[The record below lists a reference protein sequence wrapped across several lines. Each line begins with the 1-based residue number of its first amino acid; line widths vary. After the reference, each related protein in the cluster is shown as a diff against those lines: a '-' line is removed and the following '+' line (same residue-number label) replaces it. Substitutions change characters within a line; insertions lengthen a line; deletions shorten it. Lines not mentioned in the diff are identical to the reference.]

1 VSDEARDTYANIL
14 LSRRR
19 GEEGLTLTYSV
30 PPALRGKDLLGA
42 YVLVPLATGL
52 ATGYVVGLSHEPPE
66 GEFEVKGIVDVLERS
81 ARLSEDLV
89 RLGELTALRTCAA
102 LPECLQAMVPA
113 GAQEDVKTAWQ
124 AAHPASTGQA
134 GLFGDE
140 ELPPEPNP
148 VLDVLRG
155 ASEPL
160 TVAEIK
166 GVLGREVRERDL
178 EALAGRG
185 LARKRH
191 VVVPARTSKKTL
203 LALAPVGTP
212 VPEESVPARAHTQR
226 ALLEKLVTREEPIP
240 LVDLARNRAVANA
253 LVQKGLARIVRI
265 SVLRRP
271 TAAELKPAAVDLRHT
286 DAQRAAI
293 GAIAG
298 AIDRRAGES
307 FVLHGVTGSGKTEVY
322 LAAIEHVLRA
332 GGTAIT
338 LVPEISLTPQTVGRF
353 RARFG
358 DQVAVLHSAL
368 GSGERLDE
376 WTRARD
382 GEARIVIGARSAV
395 FAPVSDLKLIVI
407 DEEQEHSYKQ
417 NSAPRY
423 HARDVAL
430 DRARLSG
437 AALVLGS
444 ATPSLE
450 SYQAALDGRH
460 RLLSLPDRVGGGQL
474 PEVQVVDMREETWT
488 RRTTLVSEGLSEALQ
503 ETIAAGH
510 QAILLLNRRGWSPFL
525 LCKSC
530 GEVIRCDDCDVSLTY
545 HQRDRALRCHHCG
558 FERGT
563 PERCPTC
570 GSQHVHT
577 VGAGTERAE
586 QEVRELVSGA
596 RVIRMDRDTTREKGA
611 HGRILSAFERGA
623 ADILIGTQM
632 IAKGLDFPRV
642 TLVGVL
648 LADTG
653 LHFPD
658 FRAGEFTFSLLAQ
671 VAGRAGRG
679 PAGGSVI
686 VQTFCPDHWAVEHA
700 AEHDYAGF
708 FEREIDVRRRSSYP
722 PFSRMANVLASDEES
737 FVAERASES
746 FGAAAERSR
755 PEGGRLLGPTPAAI
769 HRLRGQYRFHCELFA
784 PHDSLSEWAREALSE
799 TPEEHRRLL
808 TVDIDPLSL
817 L

>member
-1 VSDEARDTYANIL
+1 MSDPARDAYANVL

-30 PPALRGKDLLGA
+30 PEALRGGDLLGA
-42 YVLVPLATGL
+42 YVLVPLTGGL
-52 ATGYVVGLSHEPPE
+52 ATGYVVGLSDEPPE
-66 GEFEVKGIVDVLERS
+66 SEFRVREIVDVLEGS

-102 LPECLQAMVPA
+102 LPECLQVMVPA
-113 GAQEDVKTAWQ
+113 GAQEDVKTAWEAARPSSSDQ
-124 AAHPASTGQA
+124 AS
-134 GLFGDE
+134 LFGDQ
-140 ELPPEPNP
+140 ELAADPNP
-148 VLDVLRG
+148 ILDVLRG

-166 GVLGREVRERDL
+166 SVLGREVRERDL
-178 EALAGRG
+178 EALAASG

-191 VVVPARTSKKTL
+191 VVVPARTARKTL
-203 LALAPVGTP
+203 LALTPVGTP
-212 VPEESVPARAHTQR
+212 VPEGTVPARAHAQR
-226 ALLEKLVTREEPIP
+226 ALLEELATREEPIP
-240 LVDLARNRAVANA
+240 LVDLARRRAVAMA
-253 LVQKGLARIVRI
+253 LVDKGLARIVRVG
-265 SVLRRP
+265 VLRRP
-271 TAAELKPAAVDLRHT
+271 TGAELRPAAADLCLTSPQRCAI
-286 DAQRAAI
+286 DAITR
-293 GAIAG
+293 

-322 LAAIEHVLRA
+322 LAAIEHVLR
-332 GGTAIT
+332 GGGSAIT

-382 GEARIVIGARSAV
+382 GEARTVIGARSAV

-407 DEEQEHSYKQ
+407 DEEQEQSYKQ
-417 NSAPRY
+417 NSTPRY

-450 SYQAALDGRH
+450 SYEAALDGRH
-460 RLLSLPDRVGGGQL
+460 KLLGLPERVAGGSL
-474 PEVQVVDMREETWT
+474 PEVLVVDMREESWT
-488 RRTTLVSEGLSEALQ
+488 RRTTLVSERLTEELRA
-503 ETIAAGH
+503 TIAAGQ

-525 LCKSC
+525 LCRSC

-545 HQRDRALRCHHCG
+545 HQRENALRCHHCG
-558 FERGT
+558 FDRAT

-570 GSQHVHT
+570 GSQHLDT

-596 RVIRMDRDTTREKGA
+596 RVIRMDSDTTREKGA

-658 FRAGEFTFSLLAQ
+658 FRAAEFTFSLLAQ

-686 VQTFCPDHWAVEHA
+686 VQTFCPDHWAIEHA
-700 AEHDYAGF
+700 ARHDYVGF
-708 FEREIDVRRRSSYP
+708 FEREAEMRRRSCYP
-722 PFSRMANVLASDEES
+722 PFSRMANVLAADEES
-737 FVAERASES
+737 FVARRAAEE
-746 FGAAAERSR
+746 FGAAAEALR

-769 HRLRGQYRFHCELFA
+769 NRLRGQYRFHCELFA
-784 PHDSLSEWAREALSE
+784 EHHRLSDWAREAARA